1 MEVNPALMELLARRT
16 AAMQAPPDIAVHVPG
31 APAPKEPM
39 HVEED
44 TFESPTS
51 AIPRGATG
59 VLPASLARAIASV
72 PRSFSGEQRLR
83 ALAEAVAVLSER
95 DRERLTEVVE
105 TFVSRMIDLGA
116 SDIDAGGT
124 GAAGKVWYRVS
135 GDKTPHEEVG
145 VFSIGETD
153 VLLLNLLNEPQLRV
167 LFEECSIDF
176 SFQLP
181 FTGTDGRRR
190 RFRATVYYDY
200 DHLGLNMRAITDE
213 VRPLRSV
220 DFHPA
225 IERGLLFR
233 YERDGL
239 TIITGVTG
247 SGKSSTLDAIIDAN
261 NIDVSAHIVIV
272 GKPIEY
278 MHASKKSIVR
288 HREVGKDVRS
298 FKEGIV
304 QALRQDPDIVVIGE
318 MRDPE
323 TISSALEITDSGHKV
338 FSTLHTSSAVESI
351 DRIIGEYGHEEQE
364 RIRNRLADV
373 LRCVVSQKLAPRIGG
388 GRVLCKEV
396 LWMTPPARAAIKNNN
411 AGEIYQMMWEGTAI
425 GMTTMEQDL
434 FRLVRQ
440 RLITPETAASYANN
454 KKRLQQLMG

>member
-1 MEVNPALMELLARRT
+1 M
-16 AAMQAPPDIAVHVPG
+16 
-31 APAPKEPM
+31 
-39 HVEED
+39 
-44 TFESPTS
+44 
-51 AIPRGATG
+51 
-59 VLPASLARAIASV
+59 
-72 PRSFSGEQRLR
+72 
-83 ALAEAVAVLSER
+83 
-95 DRERLTEVVE
+95 
-105 TFVSRMIDLGA
+105 
-116 SDIDAGGT
+116 
-124 GAAGKVWYRVS
+124 
-135 GDKTPHEEVG
+135 
-145 VFSIGETD
+145 FSIGETD

-288 HREVGKDVRS
+288 HREVGKDVRT